1 MYLIG
6 NRKKIKTF
14 QLRTLRLKSSTTLL
28 FVKKKLFLT
37 RKNLINPKLQTRAIC
52 IFLHFPPFSL
62 NFHQSVC
69 MNKEIP
75 FLPFLNYGITSSELI
90 SSQVF
95 LIIFNPFLILFYG
108 YQKIIQTAFCTRS
121 RSLRF
126 LLFLHDARVA
136 RKE

>member
-1 MYLIG
+1 MPNNG
-6 NRKKIKTF
+6 
-14 QLRTLRLKSSTTLL
+14 Q
-28 FVKKKLFLT
+28 LFLSA
-37 RKNLINPKLQTRAIC
+37 LSA
-52 IFLHFPPFSL
+52 FLL
-62 NFHQSVC
+62 NSHQSVC

-121 RSLRF
+121 RSLWF
-126 LLFLHDARVA
+126 LFFLQSAREWLE
-136 RKE
+136 RNETE